1 MFRKLKCFLILEVC
15 QLPKS
20 NTRHKTIIHK
30 LLINKQLIQ
39 ALTNMKKKELYIAPQ
54 TELVPLTAERG
65 IIMASGDFKIQG
77 FEEDTD
83 IIS

>member
-1 MFRKLKCFLILEVC
+1 MKVC
-15 QLPKS
+15 QLLKS
-20 NTRHKTIIHK
+20 NTRHQTIIHK

-39 ALTNMKKKELYIAPQ
+39 ALKNMKKKELYTAPQ
-54 TELVPLTAERG
+54 TELVPLTVERG

>member
-1 MFRKLKCFLILEVC
+1 
-15 QLPKS
+15 
-20 NTRHKTIIHK
+20 
-30 LLINKQLIQ
+30 
-39 ALTNMKKKELYIAPQ
+39 MKKKELYIAPQ
-54 TELVPLTAERG
+54 TELVPLTAEQG

>member
-1 MFRKLKCFLILEVC
+1 M
-15 QLPKS
+15 PKS
-20 NTRHKTIIHK
+20 NTPHKTIIHK

-39 ALTNMKKKELYIAPQ
+39 ALRNMKKKELYIAPQ

-83 IIS
+83 DIISLP